1 MTNDES
7 VNKLIGLFVYY
18 KSNHQ
23 KTLNSLSEKSKFVNG
38 DGNDDNAGGNI
49 NTANVCEYQSHVS
62 RLLSNSTDDI
72 YRIQLL
78 SSGGS
83 DMSDKYQHV
92 ACQCLGI
99 LEPGGVPVYSPPA
112 ITSLAKAALPPPRE
126 VVPSST
132 TFASIS
138 NQCVSVEDVQIGS
151 VDDLSTSALEDAL
164 LPNPSISFAL
174 PLGTI
179 TGNPDTHNL
188 DIRGNH

>member
-23 KTLNSLSEKSKFVNG
+23 NSLNSVAEKSLNSDIKTEKNENEING
-38 DGNDDNAGGNI
+38 DNNGNI
-49 NTANVCEYQSHVS
+49 NTLNVCEYQSHVS

-83 DMSDKYQHV
+83 DMSDDYQHV

-99 LEPGGVPVYSPPA
+99 LGPGGVPVYSAPA

-126 VVPSST
+126 VCYSCDYIHIHRNRYFILILQYFIYIV
-132 TFASIS
+132 
-138 NQCVSVEDVQIGS
+138 
-151 VDDLSTSALEDAL
+151 LM
-164 LPNPSISFAL
+164 
-174 PLGTI
+174 
-179 TGNPDTHNL
+179 
-188 DIRGNH
+188 